1 MELAATAISAASNT
15 AKGNQF
21 SKCLLDLPGSASN
34 SRKGTA
40 PKVTAAV
47 SCTAKM
53 TLGSTL
59 KAGVM
64 FPRRFATIFRKAVV
78 PSAKNAC
85 ANTFP
90 RKRKSRSRNP
100 RRNPGNAASGCAE
113 TSRLMGSAPTATTA
127 VSSMAPTTPAS
138 PTPAPKRK
146 QTADPPAAG
155 EGKTPRK
162 KMATVPRV
170 KVTRLPAADAA
181 LAKSALLTTTKN
193 ATITRPVVAASVTT
207 AAASMSEMSPL
218 SLLRRSTRCATSFK
232 LAGAASEITAVAST
246 SELTLNRSRE

>member
-162 KMATVPRV
+162 KMATVHQGEGDEAPRRRRRARKERPV
-170 KVTRLPAADAA
+170 DDDEECNNYQAGRCRFGDNCRRKHVGDVTPIPVEKIDEVCNKFQAGRCRFGDHCRRQHVRADA
-181 LAKSALLTTTKN
+181 
-193 ATITRPVVAASVTT
+193 
-207 AAASMSEMSPL
+207 E
-218 SLLRRSTRCATSFK
+218 
-232 LAGAASEITAVAST
+232 
-246 SELTLNRSRE
+246 